1 MDKFSCRVR
10 RADFD
15 ASGKQIDDSR
25 RLTSSEFKSWLELDK
40 KEAKKYKR
48 AINKYKDEVENK
60 NSMPNQ
66 AN

>member
-40 KEAKKYKR
+40 KEAKKYKKDTNR
-48 AINKYKDEVENK
+48 YKDGAENEK
-60 NSMPNQ
+60 STPSQ